1 MGPIRQEPAKALDAL
16 QRSVLLPLQGHIGD
30 VMLSSE
36 LPANVLPELGQL
48 VNVRSRRWLVE
59 RVDTAPR
66 GESPLVRLACAEDDS
81 QGQTLEVFWDY
92 EVDAWPLAEE
102 GWARLTH
109 GEGKFDSPREFGS
122 ILHALRWD
130 CVTATDARLVQS
142 PFRAGI
148 KLDAYQIEPLRK
160 ALKLPLV
167 NLFIADDTGL
177 GKTIEAAL
185 VAKELLLRKK
195 VTSIVVS
202 APPSVLGQWR
212 AELDE
217 RFGLNFMILDRA
229 YLIRVRQRRGFG
241 INPWQTHNFF
251 LVSHNLLTDATYR
264 TPLLS
269 WLGTRKRGSL
279 LILDEAHHAAPSSGG
294 RFGIE
299 TKFTRAIRDIA
310 FRFEHRLF
318 LSATPHNGHSRSFS
332 SLLELLDPQRF
343 TRGVKVRK
351 KELGM
356 VMVRRLK
363 NDIRRIQGGF
373 PVRKVIPIQLD
384 GLPNDTPELVL
395 SRLLDE
401 YRKVRVRRFRKAA
414 KRAQATSALLV
425 IGLQQRLLSSIE
437 AFARSLAVH
446 SRTVHRHRQKE
457 LDALAMA
464 GGSDLLDKT
473 AGADDV
479 RSTFEGKELAEEED
493 HQVEAAT
500 VRSEAGLRDADESL
514 WRLEESLREKM
525 RRVAES
531 ARAAPDVKVRW
542 LLGWMRV
549 HLCGRIGLEA
559 EASGASRAWTD
570 KRVLIFTENRQST
583 KVYLRNM
590 LRFAIQG
597 TELADERIEVI
608 DGLTS
613 VTRRKEIQ
621 RRFNAPPSEDP
632 LRILLATDAAREGL
646 NFQAHCSDLFH
657 YDLPWNPGRIEQRN
671 GRIDRKLQPESEVRC
686 HYFVLPQRAEDRV
699 LEVLVKKTQTIKQEL
714 GSLANVIEESIEER
728 LRKGGIPHESA
739 EGLAAAVG
747 KAGTKKAA
755 GKLAANEEL
764 ESARTKNLNQEVERC
779 RRTLSRSRQKVDF
792 SSTGLRNALSC
803 ALEMQGVEPLKTSTR
818 ASVKDAW
825 DMPSLDR
832 LASDN
837 SWALTLD
844 SLREPRKKG
853 EKFTEWRR
861 DAPIRPVVFE
871 DPGTLT
877 DEVVHVHLE
886 QRLAYRLLSRFR
898 SQGFLHHDLSRT
910 CVVQSE
916 DSLRRVVLFGRL
928 LLFGQ
933 RAERLHEEL
942 VAVAAQ
948 WREPSQRAE
957 PLRGYGVTGSKTTLD
972 LLDRA
977 LEKPAVSEP
986 AEVIRETL
994 VGAAERDIED
1004 LLPQLKERCREAAE
1018 SAENKLRER
1027 GEEERSKLE
1036 RTLEEQQERVR
1047 AALKKEEARQK
1058 QEKGQKQ
1065 MKLAFRES
1073 REDRQEAEAHMRM
1086 WRERLEE
1093 FKVEIERD
1101 PKSVRDLYNVATRRL
1116 EPVGLVYLWP
1126 ATN

>member
-1 MGPIRQEPAKALDAL
+1 
-16 QRSVLLPLQGHIGD
+16 
-30 VMLSSE
+30 MLNSK
-36 LPANVLPELGQL
+36 LPANELPEPGQL
-48 VNVRSRRWLVE
+48 VHVRSRRWLVE
-59 RVDTAPR
+59 RVDTAPS

-81 QGQTLEVFWDY
+81 QGQTLEVYWDY

-102 GWARLTH
+102 GWTGLTN
-109 GEGKFDSPREFGS
+109 GNGKFDSPREFGS
-122 ILHALRWD
+122 FLHALRWD
-130 CVTATDARLVQS
+130 CVTATDAGLVQS

-160 ALKLPLV
+160 ALQLPLV

-195 VTSIVVS
+195 VSSIVVS
-202 APPSVLGQWR
+202 APPSVLGQWQ

-229 YLIRVRQRRGFG
+229 YLVRVRQRRGFG

-269 WLGTRKRGSL
+269 WLGARKRGSM

-310 FRFEHRLF
+310 ARFEHRLF

-332 SLLELLDPQRF
+332 SLLALLDPQRF
-343 TRGVKVRK
+343 TRGVMVRK

-373 PVRKVIPIQLD
+373 PVRKVVPIKLD
-384 GLPNDTPELVL
+384 DLPNDTPELVL

-401 YRKVRVRRFRKAA
+401 YRRVRLKRFRKAS
-414 KRAQATSALLV
+414 RLAQATSALLV

-437 AFARSLAVH
+437 AFARTLAVH
-446 SRTVHRHRQKE
+446 SRTVQRHRQKE
-457 LDALAMA
+457 LDALAA
-464 GGSDLLDKT
+464 AAASDLLNKT

-479 RSTFEGKELAEEED
+479 RSTFDGKELGKEED

-500 VRSEAGLRDADESL
+500 ARSEAEVGDVGEAL
-514 WRLEESLREKM
+514 WRQEEDLRQKM
-525 RRVAES
+525 RDVAER
-531 ARAAPDVKVRW
+531 ARAKPDVKVRW
-542 LLGWMRV
+542 LLQWLQD
-549 HLCGRIGLEA
+549 HLCEGIGLRTT
-559 EASGASRAWTD
+559 ASGAARVWTD
-570 KRVLIFTENRQST
+570 RRVLIFTENRQST

-597 TELADERIEVI
+597 TELADQRIEVV

-671 GRIDRKLQPESEVRC
+671 GRIDRKLQPEPEVRC

-699 LEVLVKKTQTIKQEL
+699 LEVLVEKTETIKKEL
-714 GSLANVIEESIEER
+714 GSLANVIAESIEER
-728 LRKGGIPHESA
+728 LRKDGIPHKTA

-747 KAGTKKAA
+747 EAGAKAA
-755 GKLAANEEL
+755 GKMAANEEL
-764 ESARTKNLNQEVERC
+764 ESARTRNVKKEVERC
-779 RRTLSRSRQKVDF
+779 RRMLSRSRQRVDF
-792 SSTGLRNALSC
+792 RSTRLRNALSC
-803 ALEMQGVEPLKTSTR
+803 ALEMQGAKPLKASTR
-818 ASVKDAW
+818 ANVKDAW
-825 DMPSLDR
+825 DMPSLDS

-837 SWALTLD
+837 SWAITLD

-853 EKFTEWRR
+853 EKFTDWRR

-957 PLRGYGVTGSKTTLD
+957 PLRGYGLTGRQTTLN
-972 LLDRA
+972 LLDQA
-977 LEKPAVSEP
+977 FEKPSVSEP
-986 AEVIRETL
+986 AEVIRKTL
-994 VGAAERDIED
+994 LGAAARDIED

-1018 SAENKLRER
+1018 IAENKLRER
-1027 GEEERSKLE
+1027 GEEERLKLE
-1036 RTLEEQQERVR
+1036 RTLEEQRERVR

-1058 QEKGQKQ
+1058 Q
-1065 MKLAFRES
+1065 MRIAFQENK
-1073 REDRQEAEAHMRM
+1073 EDRQEAEAHMRM
-1086 WRERLEE
+1086 WRERLED
-1093 FKVEIERD
+1093 FKVEIQRD
-1101 PKSVRDLYNVATRRL
+1101 PKRVRDLYNVATRRL